1 MSLDVIPSGSA
12 GSGAAGLVSMPRLL
26 SAEPAAAW
34 KPYCCAAA
42 VPRYV
47 AEIAAAHGGTA
58 EAARAFPRGLRI
70 RLSLPGYASPRRIR
84 AAAAPSSTSA

>member
-1 MSLDVIPSGSA
+1 VP
-12 GSGAAGLVSMPRLL
+12 GL
-26 SAEPAAAW
+26 AIA
-34 KPYCCAAA
+34 
-42 VPRYV
+42 

-84 AAAAPSSTSA
+84 TAAAPSSTSA